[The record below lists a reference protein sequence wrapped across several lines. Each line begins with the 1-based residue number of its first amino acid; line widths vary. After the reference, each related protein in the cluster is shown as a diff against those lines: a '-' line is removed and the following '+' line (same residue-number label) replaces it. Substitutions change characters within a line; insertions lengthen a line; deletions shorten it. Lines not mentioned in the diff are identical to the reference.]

1 MYRSESDVLD
11 FVNENDVKFIRLA
24 FCDVYGNQKNVS
36 ITPPELPRAFNT
48 GISFDASSID
58 GFGMEERSDLLLFPD
73 PSTLAVLPW
82 RPSHGRV
89 IRFFCNIAH
98 PDGRPFELDGRQLL
112 RNTVSKIRHEGFNCF
127 ISAECEFYLF
137 KTDEY
142 GRPTKEPLDNGG
154 YLDITPAD
162 KGENVRR
169 EICLSL
175 EEMGIRLESSR
186 HEEGPGQNEIDMKYT
201 EALESADNVTT
212 YKSVVRAIA
221 ELSGLHA
228 SFSPKPLP
236 DEAGNGM
243 HINISVRRT
252 HEAAMTPELQS
263 SFMAGILEH
272 IAEITAFLN
281 PVPESYER
289 LGVFK
294 APKYVSWAPE
304 NRSHIIRVPAAAGE
318 YARLEL
324 RSPDCMAN
332 PYIAFALIMEAG
344 IDGVKRGLTPPAA
357 LNINMFKAPADVLS
371 KLKKLPESFEE
382 AMALA
387 EGSAFV
393 RALVPAPIIE
403 AYKNR

>member
-1 MYRSESDVLD
+1 MYRNESDVID

-36 ITPPELPRAFNT
+36 ITPLELPRAFST

-82 RPSHGRV
+82 RPTHGRV
-89 IRFFCNIAH
+89 IRFFCDIMY
-98 PDGRPFELDGRQLL
+98 PDGKPFELDGRQLL
-112 RNTVSKIRHEGFNCF
+112 RNTVSKIKHEGFNCF
-127 ISAECEFYLF
+127 LSAECEFYLF
-137 KTDEY
+137 KTDEF
-142 GRPTKEPLDNGG
+142 GKPTNEPLDKGG

-175 EEMGIRLESSR
+175 EEMGIQFESSH
-186 HEEGPGQNEIDMKYT
+186 HEEGPGQNEIDMKYSD
-201 EALESADNVTT
+201 ALSSADNVTT

-221 ELSGLHA
+221 EISGLHA

-236 DEAGNGM
+236 EAAGNGM
-243 HINISVRRT
+243 HVNISVRRA
-252 HEAAMTPELQS
+252 HEDAMTPELQS
-263 SFMAGILEH
+263 SFMAGILAR
-272 IAEITAFLN
+272 IREITAFLN
-281 PVPESYER
+281 PVPESYKR

-294 APKYVSWAPE
+294 APKYVSWGPE
-304 NRSHIIRVPAAAGE
+304 NRSHIIRVPAATGE
-318 YARLEL
+318 YTRLEL

-332 PYIAFALIMEAG
+332 PYIAYSLIIEAG
-344 IDGVKRGLTPPAA
+344 IDGVKRGLTPPEA
-357 LNINMFKAPADVLS
+357 LNINMFKAPEELLS
-371 KLKKLPESFEE
+371 KLEKLPESFPE
-382 AMALA
+382 AMAVA
-387 EGSAFV
+387 EESSFV
-393 RALVPAPIIE
+393 KSLLPSGIIE